1 MENESSGPIDLVTL
15 VFPGNQ
21 FNGEILPALRDLVD
35 GGLIRLLDLL
45 FVYKDV
51 DGTVG
56 SLELADLGP
65 ELEPFVDIDGQ
76 VPGGLLDEGD
86 VEFVT
91 EDLPP
96 GSSMA
101 VLAVENRWVVPFIRA
116 VRGSGGELLDHVRV
130 PSDVVDAVRA
140 GVVVE

>member
-1 MENESSGPIDLVTL
+1 MESESSGPIDLITL

-21 FNGEILPALRDLVD
+21 FNGEILPALRDLVVT
-35 GGLIRLLDLL
+35 GQIRLLDLL

-51 DGTVG
+51 DGSVG

-65 ELEPFVDIDGQ
+65 DLEPFVDVDGQ

-96 GSSMA
+96 GSSIA
-101 VLAVENRWVVPFIRA
+101 VLAVENRWAVPFIQA
-116 VRGSGGELLDHVRV
+116 VRGSGGELLDHIRV

-140 GVVVE
+140 GETFE

>member
-1 MENESSGPIDLVTL
+1 
-15 VFPGNQ
+15 
-21 FNGEILPALRDLVD
+21 
-35 GGLIRLLDLL
+35 
-45 FVYKDV
+45 
-51 DGTVG
+51 
-56 SLELADLGP
+56 P

-116 VRGSGGELLDHVRV
+116 VRGSDGTRTWSSSS

-140 GVVVE
+140 GVVFE